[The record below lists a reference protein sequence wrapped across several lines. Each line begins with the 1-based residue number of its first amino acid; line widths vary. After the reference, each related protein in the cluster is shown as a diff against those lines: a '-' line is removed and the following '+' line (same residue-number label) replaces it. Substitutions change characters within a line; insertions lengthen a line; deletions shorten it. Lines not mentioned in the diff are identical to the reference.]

1 MVKISKAAKDDLK
14 QIYEFISRDSVIYA
28 HKVVQSIF
36 KSIKNLE
43 NFPESGRIVP
53 ELNDI
58 SIREIIH
65 DPYRIIYRVKDS
77 VEVIAIIHAKRDFEN
92 ATKGQI

>member
-36 KSIKNLE
+36 K
-43 NFPESGRIVP
+43 
-53 ELNDI
+53 
-58 SIREIIH
+58 
-65 DPYRIIYRVKDS
+65 
-77 VEVIAIIHAKRDFEN
+77 
-92 ATKGQI
+92 

>member
-1 MVKISKAAKDDLK
+1 MVKISKADKDDLK

-53 ELNDI
+53 ELNDMLSVI
-58 SIREIIH
+58 LKMQSK
-65 DPYRIIYRVKDS
+65 VKY
-77 VEVIAIIHAKRDFEN
+77 N
-92 ATKGQI
+92 AVLLIFK

>member
-1 MVKISKAAKDDLK
+1 MVKISKAVKDDLK

-43 NFPESGRIVP
+43 NFPESGRIVQ
-53 ELNDI
+53 LNDI